1 MKRYTVLS
9 AAFILFAFT
18 KPAVSQSPGIT
29 LAQPLLASASLTAE
43 HSLTKKVA
51 ETENPAS
58 AETSVEKAF
67 DNYIDDSFDRMD
79 LRGKGLKLEI
89 YRKAIIGYQNLKRS
103 KKIPAN
109 KSILS
114 IVDFSKS
121 SRQKRLWIID
131 LKSEK
136 LLYHTLVAHG
146 QGSGNDLATIFS
158 DKLNSHQSSLGF
170 YVTGNTYFGKH
181 GLSLKLHGM
190 DAGYNTNAYQRAIV
204 VHGADYVSNDF
215 IKRQGRLGRSHG
227 CPAVPAELN
236 DKIVNLIKNKTVLYI
251 DADVDS
257 YSSVYLNKSG
267 ALTQFAAEHKTFPV
281 SNQASI

>member
-29 LAQPLLASASLTAE
+29 LHQPVLAAVNTVPVTKAE
-43 HSLTKKVA
+43 ATK
-51 ETENPAS
+51 PANTIIS
-58 AETSVEKAF
+58 AEEAF
-67 DNYIDDSFDRMD
+67 DEYVEDSFDRMD
-79 LRGKGLKLEI
+79 LRGKGLKLDI
-89 YRKAIIGYQNLKRS
+89 YRKAVIGYQNLKRS
-103 KKIPAN
+103 KKVPAH

-131 LKSEK
+131 LKNEK
-136 LLYHTLVAHG
+136 LIYHTLVAHG
-146 QGSGNDLATIFS
+146 QGSGSEMATVFS
-158 DKLNSHQSSLGF
+158 NKLNSHQSSLGF
-170 YVTGNTYFGKH
+170 YVTGKTYFGKH

-190 DAGYNTNAYQRAIV
+190 DAGFNSNAYQRAVV
-204 VHGADYVSNDF
+204 VHGADYVSQNF
-215 IKRQGRLGRSHG
+215 IKQQGRLGRSYG
-227 CPAVPAELN
+227 CPAVPQELN
-236 DKIVNLIKNKTVLYI
+236 QKIIDIIKNQTVLYI
-251 DADVDS
+251 DADVNT

-267 ALTQFAAEHKTFPV
+267 ALTQFTAEHNLFPS

>member
-18 KPAVSQSPGIT
+18 KPAVSQSPGT
-29 LAQPLLASASLTAE
+29 ALHQPALAAVNTVPIKATKPVKAELLAE
-43 HSLTKKVA
+43 
-51 ETENPAS
+51 E
-58 AETSVEKAF
+58 AF
-67 DNYIDDSFDRMD
+67 EDYLKDSFDRMD
-79 LRGKGLKLEI
+79 LRGKGLKLAI
-89 YRKAIIGYQNLKRS
+89 YRKAVIGFHNLKRS
-103 KKIPAN
+103 KKVSAS

-131 LKSEK
+131 LKNEK

-146 QGSGNDLATIFS
+146 QGSGAEMATVFS
-158 DKLNSHQSSLGF
+158 NKLNSHQSSLGF

-190 DAGYNTNAYQRAIV
+190 DTGFNSNAYQRAIV
-204 VHGADYVSNDF
+204 VHGADYVSNNF
-215 IKRQGRLGRSHG
+215 IKQQGRLGRSHG
-227 CPAVPAELN
+227 CPAVPQELN
-236 DKIVNLIKNKTVLYI
+236 KKIIEVIKNQTVLYI
-251 DADVDS
+251 DADVNT
-257 YSSVYLNKSG
+257 YASVYLNKSG
-267 ALTQFAAEHKTFPV
+267 ALAQYAAEHKIFPS

>member
-29 LAQPLLASASLTAE
+29 PAQPIIASANVTAE
-43 HSLTKKVA
+43 RA
-51 ETENPAS
+51 MAMEAENPAI
-58 AETSVEKAF
+58 AELSVEKAF
-67 DNYIDDSFDRMD
+67 EDYIDDSFDRMD
-79 LRGKGLKLEI
+79 LRGKGLKLDI
-89 YRKAIIGYQNLKRS
+89 YRKAVIGFQNLKRN
-103 KKIPAN
+103 KKIPAT
-109 KSILS
+109 KSVLS

-136 LLYHTLVAHG
+136 LVYHTLVAHG
-146 QGSGNDLATIFS
+146 QGSGNDLATVFS
-158 DKLNSHQSSLGF
+158 NKINSHQSSLGF

-190 DAGYNTNAYQRAIV
+190 DAGFNSNAYQRAIV

-215 IKRQGRLGRSHG
+215 VKRQGRLGRSHG

-236 DKIVNLIKNKTVLYI
+236 EKIINLIKDKSVLYI

-257 YSSVYLNKSG
+257 YSSVYLDKTG
-267 ALTQFAAEHKTFPV
+267 ALTQFAAENKTFP
-281 SNQASI
+281 SSIQASI

>member
-29 LAQPLLASASLTAE
+29 LGQPSLASVNITSLTTE
-43 HSLTKKVA
+43 PGTSNNVA
-51 ETENPAS
+51 NSENAALPL
-58 AETSVEKAF
+58 EKMF
-67 DNYIDDSFDRMD
+67 DDYIEDSFDRMD
-79 LRGKGLKLEI
+79 LRGKGLKLDI
-89 YRKAIIGYQNLKRS
+89 YRKAVIGHKNLKRT
-103 KKIPAN
+103 KKVPAN
-109 KSILS
+109 NSVLS

-121 SRQKRLWIID
+121 SRHKRLWIID
-131 LKSEK
+131 LKAEK
-136 LLYHTLVAHG
+136 LLYHSLVAHG
-146 QGSGNDLATIFS
+146 QGSGGDMATTFS
-158 DKLNSHQSSLGF
+158 NNLNSHQSSLGF

-190 DAGYNTNAYQRAIV
+190 DPGFNSNAYQRAIV

-215 IKRQGRLGRSHG
+215 VKRQGRLGRSHG
-227 CPAVPAELN
+227 CPAVPADLN
-236 DKIVNLIKNKTVLYI
+236 NKIIGLIKNKTVLYI

-257 YSSVYLNKSG
+257 YSSVYLDKTL
-267 ALTQFAAEHKTFPV
+267 ALTQFAAENKTFPS